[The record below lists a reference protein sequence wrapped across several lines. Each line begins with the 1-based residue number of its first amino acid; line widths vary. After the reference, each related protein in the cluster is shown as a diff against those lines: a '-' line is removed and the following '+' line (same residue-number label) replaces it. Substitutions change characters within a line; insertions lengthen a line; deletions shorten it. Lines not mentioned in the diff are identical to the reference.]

1 MCALINALIKRRKRA
16 RERERL
22 RRPVYGRGEVKLLK
36 ILSLKRLLRKANF
49 KSEDVVAGKK
59 KERNNGRNPKP

>member
-1 MCALINALIKRRKRA
+1 MCALINALIKRRKLDRG
-16 RERERL
+16 L

-59 KERNNGRNPKP
+59 KERNNG

>member
-1 MCALINALIKRRKRA
+1 MCTLINALIKRRKLD
-16 RERERL
+16 REL

-59 KERNNGRNPKP
+59 KERNNG